1 MEKSNLKELHYITHI
16 DNVASI
22 MEKGILS
29 HNRTKTIKHKTVSMK
44 NIQEKREKVTIPNA
58 RPLHDYVNFYING
71 RNKML
76 FLVKQTNNVDDIC
89 IISVSTDVLE
99 LPNVV
104 ISDQNA
110 ASDYVRF
117 YNVIDGLAKLDY
129 DYIFSD
135 SWTNPDD
142 QAEAWRHGS
151 AMCAEVLIPDTV
163 PSKHIK
169 SLYVLSG
176 QCEQK
181 IKSLGLGLTIEVKP
195 YLFFN

>member
-58 RPLHDYVNFYING
+58 RPLHDYVNLYING

-89 IISVSTDVLE
+89 IISVSTDVL
-99 LPNVV
+99 
-104 ISDQNA
+104 
-110 ASDYVRF
+110 
-117 YNVIDGLAKLDY
+117 
-129 DYIFSD
+129 
-135 SWTNPDD
+135 
-142 QAEAWRHGS
+142 
-151 AMCAEVLIPDTV
+151 
-163 PSKHIK
+163 
-169 SLYVLSG
+169 
-176 QCEQK
+176 
-181 IKSLGLGLTIEVKP
+181 
-195 YLFFN
+195 